1 MSNTS
6 SSNPVRIELVPLG
19 VSGDVKGVYQPINF
33 GLQGDAAYGPS
44 GSSGWQIVDRPKSVA
59 ATQWFD
65 RSPYQ
70 LTMSGILDSGPNVTN
85 AIGRNAENNPGSD
98 SIEGLCMRFESWL
111 DKVTG
116 TNEPPV
122 LSISGP
128 IPGIQRLWVISSL
141 TFDAAIRDRSAGY
154 RVQQSFALGLYE
166 YIPPLNNK
174 LNAYAASPAAS
185 FSTLS
190 AINDSM
196 GAQQYYLHA
205 VTASEAVGG
214 LALLSANSY
223 GATTSYVTAIK
234 SLNNIRD
241 DSSLQAGMII
251 KMPRS
256 SGSVYATST

>member
-1 MSNTS
+1 MANTS
-6 SSNPVRIELVPLG
+6 SNNPVRIKLIPLG
-19 VSGDVKGVYQPINF
+19 VSGDSLGVYQPIDF
-33 GLQGDAAYGPS
+33 GLQGDATYGPA

-70 LTMSGILDSGPNVTN
+70 LQMAGILDSGPTVTN
-85 AIGRNAENNPGSD
+85 AVGKATNTPGSD
-98 SIEGLCMRFESWL
+98 SIEGLCMRLESWL
-111 DKVTG
+111 DKVAG
-116 TNEPPV
+116 TTEPPI

-141 TFDAAIRDRSAGY
+141 GFDAAIRDRSAGY
-154 RVQQSFALGLYE
+154 RIQQSFTLGLYE

-174 LNAYAASPAAS
+174 LNAYASSPAAS
-185 FSTLS
+185 FSTLA

-205 VTASEAVGG
+205 VTSAEALGG
-214 LALLSANSY
+214 LAMISANSY

-234 SLNNIRD
+234 ELNNIRD
-241 DSSLQAGMII
+241 DSSLQPGMII
-251 KMPRS
+251 KMPRT
-256 SGSVYATST
+256 TSTVYSTA